1 MADDL
6 KRRQTI
12 DPAVA
17 NILSDFDQR
26 QTDAH
31 LPAKERSKKVKERE
45 KMRRRQPKRATYDLP
60 QKVKDRIAEIAEE
73 HQVPIS
79 QVAALLL
86 SYGLT
91 AIDSGELDLD
101 KYKDTKPSSSPRYQT
116 NLIVPDYQDEQ

>member
-17 NILSDFDQR
+17 NILTDFDQR
-26 QTDAH
+26 QADAH
-31 LPAKERSKKVKERE
+31 LPAKERSKKAKERE
-45 KMRRRQPKRATYDLP
+45 KMRRRQPGRASYDLP
-60 QKVKDRIAEIAEE
+60 PKVKDRIAEIAEE

-86 SYGLT
+86 SHGLK
-91 AIDSGELDLD
+91 AIDNGDLDLE
-101 KYKDTKPSSSPRYQT
+101 KYKDSKPSPSPRYQT
-116 NLIVPDYQDEQ
+116 NLVVPDYQNE